1 VFGLSFSEILVI
13 SLIALLV
20 LGPEKLPEAA
30 KTFGQLSAKFKK
42 FTQQW
47 RKDFYNSLYPPGT
60 DPRKE
65 LEQVKRE
72 LAGVRESIKK
82 EVSDL
87 KKIDG
92 Q

>member
-1 VFGLSFSEILVI
+1 MFGLSFSEILVI

-47 RKDFYNSLYPPGT
+47 RRDFYNSLYPPGG

-65 LEQVKRE
+65 IESIKRE
-72 LAGVRESIKK
+72 LTGVKQAVKK

-87 KKIDG
+87 KKIDDK
-92 Q
+92 